1 MSFPSSHL
9 LPRANHLLERVGEDM
24 PALEGESEAAGE
36 GLVPTESAGGPREPG
51 PQGLG
56 RGYNDALLK
65 GRIF

>member
-36 GLVPTESAGGPREPG
+36 GLVPTESAGGPEN
-51 PQGLG
+51 QGRRAWG
-56 RGYNDALLK
+56 GVTTTRC
-65 GRIF
+65 

>member
-1 MSFPSSHL
+1 
-9 LPRANHLLERVGEDM
+9 M

-65 GRIF
+65 GRIFWETRQQAALAWWTSYSVLTQT